1 MQNRSFKDYLS
12 LLFKGVGM
20 GAANVIPGVSGGT
33 IALITGIFE
42 ELIDSI
48 KSFNLEA
55 LQLLLKGRL
64 KDFAKHVN
72 LWFLV
77 AVFFGVAISI
87 LSLAKL
93 LEFLFADYPVYVWA
107 FFFGL
112 ILASVYFVG
121 QSVKGWT
128 TSVIILLITGT
139 SIAISISV
147 LNPAS
152 ENASFIYLMVCGAVA
167 VCSMILPGLSGSF
180 VLILMGNY
188 ELVMIRAV
196 SNLQFEILLP
206 VVLGAAIGII
216 IFSHFLSWIF
226 KKFRDQTIA
235 LLTGFILGSLA
246 ILWPWKNTV
255 YKLDETGNILLKSDG
270 EMVIS
275 GYERFIPDSFS
286 PEVLFVLLFVLAG
299 IVSIW
304 VLEKY
309 AGSINEESDA

>member
-139 SIAISISV
+139 AIAISISV